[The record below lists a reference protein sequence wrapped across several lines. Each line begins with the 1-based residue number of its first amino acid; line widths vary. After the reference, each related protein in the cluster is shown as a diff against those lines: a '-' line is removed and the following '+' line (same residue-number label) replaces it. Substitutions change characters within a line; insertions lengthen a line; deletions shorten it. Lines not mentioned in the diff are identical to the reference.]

1 MMTKLRR
8 SGLWLP
14 KRVRELLL
22 TRERPSKWDDMRE
35 LTALNMLSQG
45 SWKHQ
50 MQQLRIDGQPTNIAG
65 GLAGLEVNPQS
76 ANYATVTIGGTE
88 LSLWTPQTYCPVSA
102 FQNAPK
108 MYQLECFGTAT
119 SAATPG
125 TESINPRVDVV
136 GGSSLGASGAT
147 QITPTASETAAPFLL
162 TGRLILR
169 SGGASTATMVGVF
182 TYMQSAVTGGGG
194 TLTTGTPQIFGGAS
208 VTWDNTA
215 LKGLWMGLVA
225 VTSTTN
231 TKIPQGILWGSW
243 N

>member
-1 MMTKLRR
+1 MSPMTKLRR

-35 LTALNMLSQG
+35 LTALNMMAQG
-45 SWKHQ
+45 TWKHQ
-50 MQQLRIDGQPTNIAG
+50 MHNLLIDGQPQNIAG
-65 GLAGLEVNPQS
+65 GLAGLEVNPS
-76 ANYATVTIGGTE
+76 AANYATVTITGTE
-88 LSLWTPQTYCPVSA
+88 TSLWTPQTYAPVTA
-102 FQNAPK
+102 FQNGSKA
-108 MYQLECFGTAT
+108 YHLEAFGTAT
-119 SAATPG
+119 SAGTPG

-136 GGSSLGASGAT
+136 GGSSLGISGAT
-147 QITPTASETAAPFLL
+147 QITPTASETASPFMLS
-162 TGRLILR
+162 GR
-169 SGGASTATMVGVF
+169 
-182 TYMQSAVTGGGG
+182 
-194 TLTTGTPQIFGGAS
+194 TLTTDTPQIFGGAS

-215 LKGLWMGLVA
+215 LKGLWMGLLA